1 MPRHCADNNAIILS
15 RALTPMPIDHDRL
28 FKELLTIFFSDFIAL
43 FQPELHGW
51 LEPDSV
57 AFLDKEI
64 FTDILDGERHEA
76 DLVATVRCKGEA
88 ACFLVHI
95 ETQAKRQPAFA
106 RRMFNYFARLHEKH
120 GVPVYPIAV
129 LSYDTPATPEP
140 DSYTVSFPGKEV
152 LAFRF
157 STVQLNRL
165 NWRDYLGSPNPVASA
180 LMAKMAIDPKDRPR
194 VKAECLRLLVTL
206 RLDPARSRFI
216 SGFIDTYLRLQQEEL
231 QMFDHLIHTEFLPT
245 EQEQAMELTT
255 SWKEEGI
262 QLGIQQGIEQG
273 IEKGIQQ
280 GESRLLK
287 RQLIRRFQTLP
298 DEVQARIETASPEQL
313 GQWADNILE
322 ATTLDDVFKT
332 H

>member
-1 MPRHCADNNAIILS
+1 
-15 RALTPMPIDHDRL
+15 MPIDHDRL
-28 FKELLTIFFSDFIAL
+28 FKELLTIFFTDFIAL

-64 FTDILDGERHEA
+64 FTDIQGGERHEA
-76 DLVATVRCKGEA
+76 DLVATVRFKGEPA
-88 ACFLVHI
+88 YFLVHI
-95 ETQAKRQPAFA
+95 EAQAKRRPAFA
-106 RRMFNYFARLHEKH
+106 RRMFKYFARLHEKH
-120 GVPVYPIAV
+120 GLPVYPIAV
-129 LSYDTPATPEP
+129 LSYDTPNTPEP
-140 DSYTVSFPGKEV
+140 DSYTVSFPDKEV

-165 NWRDYLGSPNPVASA
+165 NWRDYLGSHNPVASA
-180 LMAKMAIDPKDRPR
+180 LMAKMAIEPKDRPR

-206 RLDPARSRFI
+206 KLDPARSRFI

-231 QMFDHLIHTEFLPT
+231 QIFDHLIHTEFLPT

-262 QLGIQQGIEQG
+262 QLGIQQGLKQGIEKGIEQG
-273 IEKGIQQ
+273 IEQGIQQ

-287 RQLIRRFQTLP
+287 RQLIRRFRTLP
-298 DEVQARIETASPEQL
+298 DELQARIETASPEQL

-322 ATTLDDVFKT
+322 ATTLDDVFKS